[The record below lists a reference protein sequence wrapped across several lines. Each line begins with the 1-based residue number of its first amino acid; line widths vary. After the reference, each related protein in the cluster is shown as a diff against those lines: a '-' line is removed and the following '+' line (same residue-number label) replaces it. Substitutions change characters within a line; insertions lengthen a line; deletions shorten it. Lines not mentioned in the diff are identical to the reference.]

1 VTENTASRLNL
12 DPRDIQRS
20 PVAQAI
26 GTWAE
31 QENLFCYHY
40 EYRYQLEPPGHW
52 YLQQPAVGVA
62 KWQAGILQ
70 ENTYQA
76 FRNDSVLASFHPG
89 QSSKWGT
96 HELLHKLVGFCWQ
109 PGQDLFFHTIANWL
123 AEVLPVTQYYFY
135 DEIRSAKC
143 SRHKDYAFLPSSYCH
158 ECEKVAA
165 ISEASPRDEKFKEL
179 GLQFFALQIN
189 AIKDSICR
197 RSISLAPYM
206 NLDLAKDAQ
215 NYAKYNLYRLNSQD
229 FQDYMQYYPDNSQ
242 WTPTL
247 EAFIEKVEMIH
258 LALSEG
264 KRPRLYQQKREDWV
278 ALDLLY
284 RLTELGALCDES
296 MSNSID
302 DMKALATNK
311 SWDALVDLYNELEK
325 EFVLPKSHD
334 FFALGY
340 QWHDSYGKSYRL
352 LEQGVRS
359 LAPHHLHKVDLLD
372 FLQQDDGCRDFLAD
386 RLQQLSV
393 DAALDFEIE
402 LNKSISTYPQHYYGQ
417 GDNLALHPS
426 MKFHAINLADLRS
439 LPIEVDKSLAPKEI
453 AFFITFCEDGEKQ
466 VYQMSENDFN
476 EMREFATEGKQ
487 ISADKL
493 DQYLQWHWIV
503 RN

>member
-1 VTENTASRLNL
+1 
-12 DPRDIQRS
+12 
-20 PVAQAI
+20 
-26 GTWAE
+26 
-31 QENLFCYHY
+31 
-40 EYRYQLEPPGHW
+40 
-52 YLQQPAVGVA
+52 
-62 KWQAGILQ
+62 
-70 ENTYQA
+70 
-76 FRNDSVLASFHPG
+76 
-89 QSSKWGT
+89 
-96 HELLHKLVGFCWQ
+96 
-109 PGQDLFFHTIANWL
+109 
-123 AEVLPVTQYYFY
+123 
-135 DEIRSAKC
+135 
-143 SRHKDYAFLPSSYCH
+143 
-158 ECEKVAA
+158 
-165 ISEASPRDEKFKEL
+165 
-179 GLQFFALQIN
+179 
-189 AIKDSICR
+189 
-197 RSISLAPYM
+197 M
-206 NLDLAKDAQ
+206 
-215 NYAKYNLYRLNSQD
+215 
-229 FQDYMQYYPDNSQ
+229 
-242 WTPTL
+242 
-247 EAFIEKVEMIH
+247 
-258 LALSEG
+258 
-264 KRPRLYQQKREDWV
+264 